1 MSLSL
6 PDIMLYGLARSS
18 HIPFNFAF
26 PSLRDGLLSSAQK
39 QSSLTLYLES
49 AEILWFTRCGV
60 VEISRALAER
70 PVKRYIEIC
79 WFDDG
84 VAGSRE
90 SKKRL
95 VRPFSRPF
103 SRLQSLC
110 TFILGKVIDEEERNL
125 AWHALEI
132 RGELRTSSRPF
143 TNQIEE
149 RDTRE
154 LKPVRVNFATH
165 EASNTNTSHEYI
177 LIALQG
183 PAP

>member
-1 MSLSL
+1 M
-6 PDIMLYGLARSS
+6 
-18 HIPFNFAF
+18 
-26 PSLRDGLLSSAQK
+26 
-39 QSSLTLYLES
+39 
-49 AEILWFTRCGV
+49 
-60 VEISRALAER
+60 EISRALAER
-70 PVKRYIEIC
+70 PVKHYIEIC
-79 WFDDG
+79 WFDYG

-132 RGELRTSSRPF
+132 RGELRTSFRPF

-154 LKPVRVNFATH
+154 LKPVRVIFATH
-165 EASNTNTSHEYI
+165 QASNTNTSHEYI